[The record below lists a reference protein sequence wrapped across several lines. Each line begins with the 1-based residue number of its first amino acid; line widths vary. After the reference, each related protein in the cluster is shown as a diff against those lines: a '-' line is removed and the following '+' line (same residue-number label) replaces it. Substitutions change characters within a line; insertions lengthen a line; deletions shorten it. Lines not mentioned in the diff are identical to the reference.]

1 MTRVEIRAGSLFLSR
16 GFQGVFSRHQAW
28 QQAPLP
34 TGLPLVKHF
43 DSNCRNLSLEQI
55 ELVFPDVQCQTVGI
69 HVQATDCV
77 S

>member
-1 MTRVEIRAGSLFLSR
+1 MTGVEIRVGSLFLSC
-16 GFQGVFSRHQAW
+16 GFREVFSRHQAW

-34 TGLPLVKHF
+34 NGLPLVNHF
-43 DSNCRNLSLEQI
+43 DNNCRNLSLEQI
-55 ELVFPDVQCQTVGI
+55 ELVFPDVQRQTVGI